1 MSVGTRALPRQR
13 RAARRAGIYDLRTT
27 PSLPIAVEP
36 AWIAAV
42 SAQRVLEWA
51 LLLVTAAMPLVNDA
65 WTFESFELPKQVVM
79 HIAVHLALAL
89 AAAITLL
96 RLPDFAAKFGTS
108 SSDAARA
115 WASRAMRWPPAIV
128 GAGVVLAWSI
138 VTAMSVAPTV
148 SFWGTWPRW
157 AGWWQQVHLVLLF
170 LIAASAVTNLT
181 RARRLGFTVASSI
194 AVASAYALYQKFAQA
209 INRPHSTF
217 GNPNFLSDYIAL
229 SLPLTVAAGVGSRS
243 PQARAFWVIA
253 ALLQIGAAM
262 VTETRGVWLALAA
275 GLPFLLILLVWQR
288 GGPWK
293 KLALGLALMGV
304 LSVGALYV
312 FRVQLRGVPLI
323 GRAAS
328 IMEARDES
336 AVSRLVVWN
345 TARQLW
351 LDSPVF
357 GHGPD
362 SMSAVAGR
370 RLPPSNQAIL
380 SESFQELFDRAHNTT
395 LDGLAATG
403 LVGMLSLLGAAGLV
417 VWSSIRLLVRRPS
430 ASEDAA
436 VDSPA
441 ALAGH
446 PLTAG
451 LAAGM
456 ATYFVAQ
463 QFSIESAGA
472 SSLAWTL
479 AGAIAGLARGLGHSA
494 DKYPVIGIT
503 GGNRPSRLEAR
514 GGPPAWAVG
523 AACISVLLIG
533 VTSVWWETRQINA
546 SAEFKRANAL
556 ARAERS
562 AEASTAYER
571 SVQLWPFERRYWL
584 ELAFAQ
590 RHNARVLTD
599 QAATRK
605 WLLDSV
611 TNADRSIAIDPENPL
626 YLSKWA
632 DVVGEAGQRLNDPV
646 LSDKALKGHEK
657 AVKIAPDRWVLWSD
671 AGLTYLRLNRP
682 QQARDALARTVELYD
697 RDWVQFARYGDA
709 LAAVND
715 RSAARLAYHQALSM
729 LQNQKQDHQGV
740 RDALARLGPE

>member
-1 MSVGTRALPRQR
+1 M
-13 RAARRAGIYDLRTT
+13 
-27 PSLPIAVEP
+27 
-36 AWIAAV
+36 
-42 SAQRVLEWA
+42 
-51 LLLVTAAMPLVNDA
+51 
-65 WTFESFELPKQVVM
+65 
-79 HIAVHLALAL
+79 
-89 AAAITLL
+89 
-96 RLPDFAAKFGTS
+96 
-108 SSDAARA
+108 
-115 WASRAMRWPPAIV
+115 
-128 GAGVVLAWSI
+128 
-138 VTAMSVAPTV
+138 APTV

-170 LIAASAVTNLT
+170 LIAAYAVTNLT
-181 RARRLGFTVASSI
+181 RARRLTFVIAGSI
-194 AVASAYALYQKFAQA
+194 AIASAYALFQRFAQA

-229 SLPLTVAAGVGSRS
+229 SLPLTVAAGAGSRS
-243 PQARAFWVIA
+243 RKAQAFWIVA
-253 ALLQIGAAM
+253 ALLQVGAAM
-262 VTETRGVWLALAA
+262 VTETRGVWLALAG

-288 GGPWK
+288 SGPWR
-293 KLALGLALMGV
+293 KLAFGLALMGL
-304 LSVGALYV
+304 LSVGGLYA
-312 FRVQLRGVPLI
+312 FRSALRGVPI
-323 GRAAS
+323 VGRAAS

-417 VWSSIRLLVRRPS
+417 VWSTIRLLVRRPS
-430 ASEDAA
+430 AAEEARED
-436 VDSPA
+436 STE

-451 LAAGM
+451 LAVGM

-472 SSLAWTL
+472 SSLAWTIG
-479 AGAIAGLARGLGHSA
+479 GAIAGSALGLRHT
-494 DKYPVIGIT
+494 T
-503 GGNRPSRLEAR
+503 GTLVTGVASGNRAAR
-514 GGPPAWAVG
+514 VGALGGPPAWAIG
-523 AACISVLLIG
+523 AACLSVVLAG

-611 TNADRSIAIDPENPL
+611 ANADRSIAIDPENPL

-632 DVVGEAGQRLNDPV
+632 DVVGEAGQRLNDPA
-646 LSDKALKGHEK
+646 LSERALKAHEK

-709 LAAVND
+709 LAAVSD
-715 RSAARLAYHQALSM
+715 RPAARRAYQQALTI